1 MADDVSIKIIGVG
14 NEWRGDDGVGVAVAR
29 ALREQAL
36 PGVTVLEA
44 TGEGTA
50 LMAAWQDA
58 EVVILVDAVR
68 SGAEPGK
75 IHRFDAR
82 DEHLPTDFFHY
93 STHAFSVA
101 EAVELARVLDQLPP
115 RIVVY
120 GIEGKTYEAGAELS
134 PEVAQGAEHVAER
147 IGAEVVRLRADA

>member
-1 MADDVSIKIIGVG
+1 MSIDAERKRISLSQRAITSDRERAELRAHLD
-14 NEWRGDDGVGVAVAR
+14 NQPEESGD
-29 ALREQAL
+29 
-36 PGVTVLEA
+36 
-44 TGEGTA
+44 TGFGAA

-75 IHRFDAR
+75 IHHFDAR

-101 EAVELARVLDQLPP
+101 EALEQ
-115 RIVVY
+115 
-120 GIEGKTYEAGAELS
+120 
-134 PEVAQGAEHVAER
+134 
-147 IGAEVVRLRADA
+147 VR

>member
-1 MADDVSIKIIGVG
+1 MATIPSIKIIGVG
-14 NEWRGDDGVGVAVAR
+14 NAWRGDDGAGIAVVR

-44 TGEGTA
+44 TGEGAA

-75 IHRFDAR
+75 IHLFDAR

-115 RIVVY
+115 RIIVY
-120 GIEGKTYEAGAELS
+120 GIEGKTYEAGAGLS
-134 PEVAQGAEHVAER
+134 PEVAQGVEQVVEG
-147 IGAEVVRLRADA
+147 IGKEVKGFLR

>member
-1 MADDVSIKIIGVG
+1 MADGVSIKIIGVG
-14 NEWRGDDGVGVAVAR
+14 NEWRGDDGAGVAVAR
-29 ALREQAL
+29 ALRAQAL

-44 TGEGTA
+44 TGEGAA

-58 EVVILVDAVR
+58 DVVILIDAVR

-75 IHRFDAR
+75 IHHFDAL

-115 RIVVY
+115 RIIVY
-120 GIEGKTYEAGAELS
+120 GIEGKTYEAGAGLS
-134 PEVAQGAEHVAER
+134 AEVEQGVEAVVER
-147 IGAEVVRLRADA
+147 IGGEVARLRAGS